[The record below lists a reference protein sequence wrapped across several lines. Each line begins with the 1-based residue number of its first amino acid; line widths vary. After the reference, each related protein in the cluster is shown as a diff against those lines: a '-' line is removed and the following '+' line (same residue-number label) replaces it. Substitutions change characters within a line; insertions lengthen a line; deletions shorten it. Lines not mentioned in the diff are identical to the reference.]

1 MNKSPIQT
9 KTISN
14 HTIITP
20 TGTIDF
26 INAGM
31 LDQEIQH
38 SFDQNI
44 YNIVIDLEKVKLI
57 TSVGLRVILKT
68 VRECLKHTGSLKLLH
83 TSESIQDTLKI
94 IGIKFDLYN
103 SLSEALN
110 S

>member
-1 MNKSPIQT
+1 MNNSSIQT

-14 HTIITP
+14 HNIITP

-26 INAGM
+26 INAEL
-31 LDQEIQH
+31 LDQAIQH

-44 YNIVIDLEKVKLI
+44 YNIVIDLEQVKLI

-68 VRECLKHTGSLKLLH
+68 VRECLKHKGSLKLAYA
-83 TSESIQDTLKI
+83 SESIQDTLKI
-94 IGIKFDLYN
+94 IGIKFDLYD

>member
-1 MNKSPIQT
+1 MNNSSIQT

-14 HTIITP
+14 HNIITP

-26 INAGM
+26 INAEL

-44 YNIVIDLEKVKLI
+44 YNIVIDLEQVKLI

-68 VRECLKHTGSLKLLH
+68 LRECLKHKGRLKLAYA
-83 TSESIQDTLKI
+83 SESIQDTLKI
-94 IGIKFDLYN
+94 IGIKFDLYD